1 MTLVPDAPQA
11 SAPQASAPQA
21 PDAPPAPGYGTPLSP
36 PPPTGEPVPGA
47 PLPPRRT
54 SSKVVATLAIC
65 AGAVLIAGT
74 VFTGVLSVVR
84 SAAIRDGE
92 ATASATGLRGVD
104 LDTSA
109 ADVTVSYGAV
119 SEATLRVSGTSGID
133 DWTFERAGD
142 RLVVSS
148 DRNIWGR
155 WGWFRE
161 PDTVELTL
169 PVSAAGLDA
178 DIDVDSGSLR
188 ADGDF
193 GALDLHLD
201 AGSLRISGTADA
213 LTSEVNAGSARYELS
228 GVSDARLAV
237 SAGSVE
243 GRLEGAA
250 PETLSIDVSAGRLD
264 LTVPD
269 GEYALTSDVSAGGFT
284 HDLRTDP
291 GAANRVEVTVSAGAV
306 TLRAAD

>member
-1 MTLVPDAPQA
+1 MTLVPDAPLA
-11 SAPQASAPQA
+11 S
-21 PDAPPAPGYGTPLSP
+21 DAPAASGSAAPGTPLT
-36 PPPTGEPVPGA
+36 PPPTSGAADQGA
-47 PLPPRRT
+47 PRPPRRT
-54 SSKVVATLAIC
+54 SSKVVATIAIC

-74 VFTGVLSVVR
+74 VFTGVLSAMR
-84 SAAIRDGE
+84 SATIRDGE
-92 ATASATGLRGVD
+92 ATVSASGLRSLD

-119 SEATLRVSGTSGID
+119 SEATLRVTGASGID
-133 DWTFERAGD
+133 DWTFEREGD

-148 DRNIWGR
+148 DRNVWGR

-169 PVSAAGLDA
+169 PASAAGVDA

-201 AGSLRISGTADA
+201 AGSLRVSGTADA
-213 LTSEVNAGSARYELS
+213 LTSEVSAGSARYELS
-228 GVSDARLAV
+228 GVSDARLSV

-243 GRLEGAA
+243 GELDGRA
-250 PETLSIDVSAGRLD
+250 PDALTLDVSAGRLD

-269 GEYALTSDVSAGGFT
+269 GEYALTSDVSAGRFT

-291 GAANRVEVTVSAGAV
+291 ASPNRVDVTVSAGAV
-306 TLRAAD
+306 TLRTAD

>member
-1 MTLVPDAPQA
+1 MTLVPDAPLA
-11 SAPQASAPQA
+11 A
-21 PDAPPAPGYGTPLSP
+21 DTPAPGAPLTP
-36 PPPTGEPVPGA
+36 PPASDGPVPGA

-54 SSKVVATLAIC
+54 SSKVVATVAIC
-65 AGAVLIAGT
+65 AGAVLILGT

-84 SAAIRDGE
+84 SAAVRDGE
-92 ATASATGLRGVD
+92 ATASAAGLRGID
-104 LDTSA
+104 LDTSGA
-109 ADVTVSYGAV
+109 EVTVSYGAV
-119 SEATLRVSGTSGID
+119 SEATLRVTGTSGVD
-133 DWTFERAGD
+133 DWTFERDGD

-148 DRNIWGR
+148 DRDIWGR

-169 PVSAAGLDA
+169 PASAAGVDA

-193 GALDLHLD
+193 GALDLNLD
-201 AGSLRISGTADA
+201 AGSLRVSGTADT
-213 LTSEVNAGSARYELS
+213 LTSEVNAGSARYDLS

-243 GRLEGAA
+243 GRLDGATPA
-250 PETLSIDVSAGRLD
+250 SLSIDVSAGRLD
-264 LTVPD
+264 LTVPG

-291 GAANRVEVTVSAGAV
+291 GSANRVTVTVSAGAV
-306 TLRAAD
+306 TLRTAD

>member
-1 MTLVPDAPQA
+1 MTLVPDAPLA
-11 SAPQASAPQA
+11 S
-21 PDAPPAPGYGTPLSP
+21 DAPPAPGTPLTP
-36 PPPTGEPVPGA
+36 PPGSNGPVPGA

-54 SSKVVATLAIC
+54 SSKVVATVAIC

-74 VFTGVLSVVR
+74 VFTGVLSLVR

-92 ATASATGLRGVD
+92 VTASAAGLRGVE

-109 ADVTVSYGAV
+109 AEVTVTYGAV
-119 SEATLRVSGTSGID
+119 SEATLHVSGASGVD
-133 DWTFERAGD
+133 DWTFERDGD

-169 PVSAAGLDA
+169 PASAAGVDA

-188 ADGDF
+188 ADGEF

-201 AGSLRISGTADA
+201 AGSLRISGTADT
-213 LTSEVNAGSARYELS
+213 LTSEVNAGSARYDLS

-243 GRLEGAA
+243 GRLDGATPA
-250 PETLSIDVSAGRLD
+250 SLSIDVSAGRLD

-269 GEYALTSDVSAGGFT
+269 GDYALTSDVSAGGFT

-291 GAANRVEVTVSAGAV
+291 ASANRVTVTVSAGAV

>member
-1 MTLVPDAPQA
+1 MTLVPDAPLA
-11 SAPQASAPQA
+11 A
-21 PDAPPAPGYGTPLSP
+21 GTP
-36 PPPTGEPVPGA
+36 TPGA
-47 PLPPRRT
+47 PLTPPPSPSPGVAPEEPRPPRRT
-54 SSKVVATLAIC
+54 SSKVVATVAIC

-74 VFTGVLSVVR
+74 VFTGVLSLVR

-92 ATASATGLRGVD
+92 VTASAAGLRTVE

-119 SEATLRVSGTSGID
+119 SEATLRVTGTSGVD
-133 DWTFERAGD
+133 DWTFERDGD
-142 RLVVSS
+142 LLVVSS
-148 DRNIWGR
+148 DRNVWGR

-169 PVSAAGLDA
+169 PASAAGVDA

-201 AGSLRISGTADA
+201 AGSLRVSGTADS
-213 LTSEVNAGSARYELS
+213 LISEVSAGSARFDLAD
-228 GVSDARLAV
+228 VSDARITV

-243 GRLEGAA
+243 GRLDARV
-250 PETLSIDVSAGRLD
+250 PDSLSIDVSAGRLD

-291 GAANRVEVTVSAGAV
+291 ASANLVTVTVSAGAV
-306 TLRAAD
+306 TLRTAD